1 MNWFR
6 KRGFTLVEL
15 LVVIAIIGILVA
27 LLLPAIQAAR
37 EAARRSQC
45 QNNVK
50 QLGVAL
56 HNYHDTHKI
65 FPPAGLDYGFSANMA
80 GSAEPANKL
89 VKNLCGLALL
99 LPYME
104 QQSLY
109 SQLDFSQ
116 CFSHVGP
123 SPQTQSNIFP
133 SARPFAGD
141 AVNSGNARILAE
153 RVPTL
158 ICPSDRLDRINTPS
172 SGVYG
177 IKDGSG
183 ISGTKTNYDF
193 SVWTN
198 DLSNFSDWGTQSV
211 VSKRLF
217 GENSDSGINAALDG
231 TSNTVA
237 FCETTHWVANG
248 EAPAWGFR
256 GWVMIGIDIAQGI
269 NLFDIPPTWTWVADK
284 TTIPG
289 RLRTWGVCGSLHPA
303 GANVCMAD
311 ASVRF
316 VSDSTDR
323 AVLTAIATMSG
334 SEAVTLP

>member
-1 MNWFR
+1 MNWLR
-6 KRGFTLVEL
+6 KRAFTLVEL

-50 QLGVAL
+50 QLGIAL
-56 HNYHDTHKI
+56 HNYHDSHKI
-65 FPPAGLDYGFSANMA
+65 FPPAGLDYGFSSDMA
-80 GSAEPANKL
+80 GSSEPANKL
-89 VKNLCGLALL
+89 VKNLSGLALL
-99 LPYME
+99 LPYLE

-109 SQLDFSQ
+109 SQLDFTQ

-123 SPQTQSNIFP
+123 SPQTQGNIFP

-141 AVNSGNARILAE
+141 AVTSGNARVLAE
-153 RVPTL
+153 RVPPF
-158 ICPSDRLDRINTPS
+158 ICPSDRMDRINNPN

-177 IKDGSG
+177 IKNGSG

-193 SVWTN
+193 SVWTG
-198 DLSNFSDWGTQSV
+198 DLNRFNDWGTLTIT
-211 VSKRLF
+211 SKRLF
-217 GENSDSGINAALDG
+217 GENSDSGIAAALDG

-256 GWVMIGIDIAQGI
+256 GWVMIGIDIGQGI
-269 NLFDIPPTWTWVADK
+269 NVIDIPSTWGWVSDK
-284 TTIPG
+284 TSIPG
-289 RLRTWGVCGSLHPA
+289 RLRSWAQCGSLHPA

-316 VSDSTDR
+316 VSDATDR
-323 AVLTAIATMSG
+323 AVLSAIATMAG
-334 SEAVTLP
+334 TEPVKVP

>member
-56 HNYHDTHKI
+56 HNYHDTNKV
-65 FPPAGLDYGFSANMA
+65 FPPGGLDYGWSAA
-80 GSAEPANKL
+80 GGAEPANKL
-89 VKNLCGLALL
+89 IKNLNGLALL
-99 LPYME
+99 LPYLE

-109 SQLDFSQ
+109 SDMDFKQ
-116 CFSHVGP
+116 CVSHAGP
-123 SPQTQSNIFP
+123 APQTQGNIVA
-133 SARPFAGD
+133 STRPIAGD
-141 AVNSGNARILAE
+141 AVTSGNGAVISQ
-153 RVPTL
+153 RVPAF
-158 ICPSDRLDRINTPS
+158 ICPSDRMDMLLLPTTS
-172 SGVYG
+172 CYA

-183 ISGTKTNYDF
+183 LAAVKTNYDF
-193 SVWTN
+193 SGWTN
-198 DLSNFSDWGTQSV
+198 DLTNFNDWGTLSV
-211 VSKRLF
+211 LGKRMF
-217 GENSDSGINAALDG
+217 GENSDTSTASVLDG

-237 FCETTHWVANG
+237 IAETTHWVANG
-248 EAPAWGFR
+248 YSPAWGFR
-256 GWVMIGIDIAQGI
+256 GWVMTGVDVAQGI
-269 NLFDIPPTWTWVADK
+269 NVIDIPATWAWVANKDS
-284 TTIPG
+284 IPG
-289 RLRTWGVCGSLHPA
+289 RMRSWGQCGSLHPG
-303 GANVCMAD
+303 GANVCMGD

-316 VSDSTDR
+316 ISDAADR

-334 SEAVTLP
+334 TESVQVP